1 MDSYLIDNQR
11 KLHVCGNNPA
21 CDGYEIEEG
30 EFRLKGYDGPVVE
43 CDKCGSEMHLKMGR
57 FGKYM
62 GCTNENCKTP
72 ARSCATAMSR
82 RRRRSGA
89 VAGAAV
95 RESDAYF
102 VLRDGAAGVF
112 LAANTFP
119 KSRETRAPLV
129 EELARFRIACRRSCA
144 IWPMRRWRMPKAI
157 KRWCVSAVK
166 QTAVRLF

>member
-1 MDSYLIDNQR
+1 MPLPELPCE
-11 KLHVCGNNPA
+11 K
-21 CDGYEIEEG
+21 
-30 EFRLKGYDGPVVE
+30 
-43 CDKCGSEMHLKMGR
+43 
-57 FGKYM
+57 
-62 GCTNENCKTP
+62 
-72 ARSCATAMSR
+72 
-82 RRRRSGA
+82 
-89 VAGAAV
+89 
-95 RESDAYF
+95 SDAYF

-166 QTAVRLF
+166 PNSSTSLLKRWQGDRLVAFYVDGKWVEGKK

>member
-11 KLHVCGNNPA
+11 KHVCGNNPA

-72 ARSCATAMSR
+72 ARSCVTAMSR
-82 RRRRSGA
+82 RRRKIRCRCRSCRA
-89 VAGAAV
+89 RSLTPISCCVTALPACSWRPTPSLNRARPV
-95 RESDAYF
+95 RRWWKSWLASDRLPEKLRYLADAPVSDAE
-102 VLRDGAAGVF
+102 G
-112 LAANTFP
+112 N
-119 KSRETRAPLV
+119 
-129 EELARFRIACRRSCA
+129 
-144 IWPMRRWRMPKAI
+144 

-166 QTAVRLF
+166 PNSIRLF